1 MEKQEVISI
10 SSHGAGA
17 VAFFNQKV
25 LLVQMNYSRY
35 KGDWILPGGM
45 VNDKEHPHEGAI
57 REFKEETDLDIE
69 IKRMICVR
77 HRIQNESQKDNTYWV
92 YEAQILNE
100 NPENRLKWPKEELI
114 DVKFWDIKAA
124 LESNKVRQ
132 HTKYYIE
139 LLINKN
145 NTHFM
150 EKLKGRH
157 NDVSYVL

>member
-1 MEKQEVISI
+1 MEHQEVISI

-25 LLVQMNYSRY
+25 LLVQMNYSIY

-45 VNDKEHPHEGAI
+45 VNDTEHPHEGAI
-57 REFKEETDLDIE
+57 REFKEETNLDVE
-69 IKRMICVR
+69 LKKLICIR
-77 HRIQNESQKDNTYWV
+77 HRIKNESQKDNTYWV

-100 NPENRLKWPKEELI
+100 NPLSLLNWPKEELM
-114 DVKFWDIKAA
+114 DVKFWDIQEA
-124 LESNKVRQ
+124 LNSDKVRP

-145 NTHFM
+145 NSHFM
-150 EKLKGRH
+150 EKLKGQH
-157 NDVSYVL
+157 DDVSYVL